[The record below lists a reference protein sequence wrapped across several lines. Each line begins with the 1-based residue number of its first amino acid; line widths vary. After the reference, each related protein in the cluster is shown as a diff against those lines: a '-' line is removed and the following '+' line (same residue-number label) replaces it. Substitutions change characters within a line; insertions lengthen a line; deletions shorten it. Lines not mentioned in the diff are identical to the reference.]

1 MNSRTSNTCAV
12 IGFRIS
18 ARMLIAVLAGPV
30 LLLSGCET
38 TSGPPTEIT
47 MAAEET
53 FDGLRLVNDT
63 RAQKVWIRPGL
74 DLSRYSK
81 IWPQSA
87 GIQFR
92 PVDARARQQSRQGE
106 FQVSD
111 RARER
116 LQSLM
121 SEAFDAEFARLE
133 RYQIVDGPGPDVMM
147 VRGALLDVVSFVP
160 PDTVGR
166 SDVFIRTVAAMT
178 FVVELRDSES
188 NTVIVR
194 TADRRVAQR
203 PGGRVQH
210 SNPVTNQAEVRRL
223 AQRWA
228 RWLREGLE
236 ELPAYTPADD

>member
-1 MNSRTSNTCAV
+1 MTRSTMQFVLLA
-12 IGFRIS
+12 IS
-18 ARMLIAVLAGPV
+18 A

-38 TSGPPTEIT
+38 TSGPPAQIT

-92 PVDARARQQSRQGE
+92 PVEGTSRRQSE
-106 FQVSD
+106 FPVSD
-111 RARER
+111 LARER
-116 LQSLM
+116 LRSIM
-121 SEAFDAEFARLE
+121 SDAFQAQLAQLE
-133 RYQIVDGPGPDVMM
+133 HYEIVDAAGPDVMT

-160 PDTVGR
+160 PERTGR
-166 SDVFIRTVAAMT
+166 SDVFISTVGAMT

-188 NTVIVR
+188 NAVIVR
-194 TADRRVAQR
+194 TADRRAAQR
-203 PGGRVQH
+203 PGNTLQQ
-210 SNPVTNQAEVRRL
+210 SNRVTNQAEVRRL

-228 RWLREGLE
+228 LWLREGLE
-236 ELPAYTPADD
+236 ALPDHTPADD

>member
-1 MNSRTSNTCAV
+1 MMPA
-12 IGFRIS
+12 IK
-18 ARMLIAVLAGPV
+18 LITMITGSV

-38 TSGPPTEIT
+38 TSGPPAEIT

-53 FDGLRLVNDT
+53 FDGLRLVNNT
-63 RAQKVWIRPGL
+63 QAQKVWIRPGT
-74 DLSRYSK
+74 DLSRYTR

-92 PVDARARQQSRQGE
+92 PVEGRARQRSQGE

-111 RARER
+111 RARDR
-116 LQSLM
+116 LRAVM

-133 RYQIVDGPGPDVMM
+133 RYEIADGPGPDVMK

-160 PDTVGR
+160 PEATGR
-166 SDVFIRTVAAMT
+166 SDVFISTVGAMT

-188 NTVIVR
+188 NAVIVR
-194 TADRRVAQR
+194 TADRRAAQR
-203 PGGRVQH
+203 AGGTIQQ
-210 SNPVTNQAEVRRL
+210 SNRVTNQAEVRRL

-228 RWLREGLE
+228 RWLREGLDG
-236 ELPAYTPADD
+236 LPAYTPADD

>member
-1 MNSRTSNTCAV
+1 MMTP
-12 IGFRIS
+12 IK
-18 ARMLIAVLAGPV
+18 LITMITGSV

-38 TSGPPTEIT
+38 TSGPPAEIT

-53 FDGLRLVNDT
+53 FDGLRLVNNT
-63 RAQKVWIRPGL
+63 QAQKVWIRPGT
-74 DLSRYSK
+74 DLSRYTR

-92 PVDARARQQSRQGE
+92 PVEGRARQRSQGE

-111 RARER
+111 GARDRLRAV
-116 LQSLM
+116 M

-133 RYQIVDGPGPDVMM
+133 RYEIADGPGPDVMK
-147 VRGALLDVVSFVP
+147 VRGALLDVVSFIP
-160 PDTVGR
+160 PEATGR
-166 SDVFIRTVAAMT
+166 SDVFISTVGAMT

-188 NTVIVR
+188 NAVIVR
-194 TADRRVAQR
+194 TADRRASQR
-203 PGGRVQH
+203 AGGTMQR

-228 RWLREGLE
+228 RWLREGLDA
-236 ELPAYTPADD
+236 LPAYTPADD

>member
-1 MNSRTSNTCAV
+1 MTTPT
-12 IGFRIS
+12 
-18 ARMLIAVLAGPV
+18 MLFALVAGSV

-38 TSGPPTEIT
+38 TSGPPAQIT

-53 FDGLRLVNDT
+53 FDGLRLVNNT

-92 PVDARARQQSRQGE
+92 PVEGGSRAQQRRGQSE
-106 FQVSD
+106 FPVSN

-116 LQSLM
+116 LRSVM
-121 SEAFDAEFARLE
+121 SEAFQAQLAMLE
-133 RYQIVDGPGPDVMM
+133 RYEIVDGPGPDVMM

-160 PDTVGR
+160 PESVGR
-166 SDVFIRTVAAMT
+166 SDVFISTVGAMT

-188 NTVIVR
+188 HTVIVR
-194 TADRRVAQR
+194 TADRRAAQR
-203 PGGRVQH
+203 PGNTLQQ

-228 RWLREGLE
+228 TWLREALE
-236 ELPAYTPADD
+236 ALPSYTPAGD

>member
-1 MNSRTSNTCAV
+1 MTLRTANP
-12 IGFRIS
+12 RI
-18 ARMLIAVLAGPV
+18 RTQMLLATFAGSV

-38 TSGPPTEIT
+38 TSGPPAQIT

-63 RAQKVWIRPGL
+63 QAQKVWIRPGL
-74 DLSRYSK
+74 DLSQYSK

-92 PVDARARQQSRQGE
+92 PVAGRARQRSGQGE

-116 LQSLM
+116 LRTVM
-121 SEAFDAEFARLE
+121 SEAFEAEFARLE
-133 RYQIVDGPGPDVMM
+133 RYEIVDGPGPDVMT

-160 PDTVGR
+160 PDSVGR
-166 SDVFIRTVAAMT
+166 SDVFISTVGAMT

-188 NTVIVR
+188 NAVIVR
-194 TADRRVAQR
+194 TADRRAAQR
-203 PGGRVQH
+203 PGGTAQH

-236 ELPAYTPADD
+236 ALPAYTPADD

>member
-1 MNSRTSNTCAV
+1 ML
-12 IGFRIS
+12 F
-18 ARMLIAVLAGPV
+18 MLITGSA

-38 TSGPPTEIT
+38 TSGPPAQIT

-63 RAQKVWIRPGL
+63 QAQRVWIRPGL

-92 PVDARARQQSRQGE
+92 PVERRQRSGQTE
-106 FQVSD
+106 FQVPD
-111 RARER
+111 AARER
-116 LQSLM
+116 LRSVM
-121 SEAFDAEFARLE
+121 RDAFQAQLAQLE
-133 RYQIVDGPGPDVMM
+133 RYEIVDAAGPDVMT

-160 PDTVGR
+160 PERTGR
-166 SDVFIRTVAAMT
+166 SDVFISTVGAMT

-188 NTVIVR
+188 NAVIVR
-194 TADRRVAQR
+194 TADRRAANR
-203 PGGRVQH
+203 PGNTLQQ
-210 SNPVTNQAEVRRL
+210 SNRVTNQAEVRRL

-228 RWLREGLE
+228 RWLRVGLE
-236 ELPAYTPADD
+236 ALPAYTPADD